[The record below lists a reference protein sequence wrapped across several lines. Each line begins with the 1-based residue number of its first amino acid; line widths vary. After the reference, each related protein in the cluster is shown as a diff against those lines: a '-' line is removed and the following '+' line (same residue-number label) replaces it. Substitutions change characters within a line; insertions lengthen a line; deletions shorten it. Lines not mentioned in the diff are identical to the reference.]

1 MELSGKIVVITGAS
15 SGLGREAAVQFASR
29 GCEVVLAARDR
40 EHLEETASSC
50 RQAGGRA
57 HVVVT
62 DVTSEADVRALV
74 AAALHHH
81 GGIDVWVNNAAVTVF
96 ASLEDGS
103 FDPHRQVIETNLIGA
118 MLCARAV
125 VPVFRRQKHG
135 VLINVSSIL
144 GKVGQPFVPSYVIS
158 KFALRGLSE
167 ALRAELAD
175 EPDIHVSTIFPYA
188 IDTPHFQA
196 AANEVGQL
204 PVAMPP
210 MQSPE
215 KVARAIVKL
224 AQHPR
229 REVHVPRIMSL
240 GLALHAIAP
249 STSEQLLLHGLR
261 RWHFAPA
268 PPPDREGSLYS
279 PSPEAGDV
287 HAERGPRVG
296 TLAFALWSTR
306 ELAKITAQ
314 RVRRRVLRRAA

>member
-1 MELSGKIVVITGAS
+1 M
-15 SGLGREAAVQFASR
+15 
-29 GCEVVLAARDR
+29 
-40 EHLEETASSC
+40 
-50 RQAGGRA
+50 
-57 HVVVT
+57 VVT
-62 DVTSEADVRALV
+62 DVTSEADVDALV
-74 AAALHHH
+74 AAALHDH

-96 ASLEDGS
+96 APLEEGP
-103 FDPHRQVIETNLIGA
+103 FEPHRQVIETNVIGA

-125 VPVFRRQKHG
+125 VPHFRRQKHG

-144 GKVGQPFVPSYVIS
+144 GKVGQPFVPSYVVS

-196 AANEVGQL
+196 AANEVGRL

-224 AQHPR
+224 AERPR
-229 REVHVPRIMSL
+229 REVHVPRIATL

-249 STSEQLLLHGLR
+249 STTEQLLLHGLR
-261 RWHFAPA
+261 RWHFASA
-268 PPPDREGSLYS
+268 PPPDGESNLYR
-279 PSPEAGDV
+279 PSSEAGEV
-287 HAERGPRVG
+287 HADRGPRIGTVG
-296 TLAFALWSTR
+296 FALWSTR
-306 ELAKITAQ
+306 ELARIAAQ
-314 RVRRRVLRRAA
+314 RVRRRVRRSAA